1 MSCAGFFRMKAQSN
15 STYRLVLAALVAA
28 VGMLLGYIET
38 LVPLPIPVPG
48 IKLGF
53 ANIAILFALYA
64 IDARMAA
71 VVAAAKLLVTT
82 FAFGTPFM
90 ALFSVGG
97 TLLSFI
103 VMVALKRTDRVG
115 LIGVSAAAGVA
126 HNIGQLCVATFALG
140 TPSVW
145 SLLPVLIVAGILTGL
160 LTGALAAAVLKAT
173 EGLVGAT
180 RR

>member
-1 MSCAGFFRMKAQSN
+1 MGKGVGVVEKRDNA
-15 STYRLVLAALVAA
+15 TYRLVLTALIAA

-64 IDARMAA
+64 VDARMAA
-71 VVAAAKLLVTT
+71 VVAAAKLLVTAFT
-82 FAFGTPFM
+82 FGSPFM
-90 ALFSVGG
+90 ALFSIGG

-103 VMVALKRTDRVG
+103 VMVAFKRLDRVG
-115 LIGVSAAAGVA
+115 IVGVSAMAGVA
-126 HNIGQLCVATFALG
+126 HNVGQLCVATFALG

-145 SLLPVLIVAGILTGL
+145 SLLPVLLVAGVVTGAITGL
-160 LTGALAAAVLKAT
+160 LASAILKAT
-173 EGLVGAT
+173 EGVVKKS
-180 RR
+180 